1 MICILVV
8 DDDEAV
14 RIVLNKVLSKAGY
27 DVECAVNGIDAMRKL
42 RLKPADIVITDIV
55 MPEQEGI
62 ETIRMIKKT
71 NPEIGII
78 AISGGGR
85 IGPSDY
91 LSMAG
96 MLGADFTL
104 AKPWDNQELL
114 NMIANLSDRIHA
126 IDSRL

>member
-14 RIVLNKVLSKAGY
+14 RIVLKRILSRAGY
-27 DVECAVNGIDAMRKL
+27 DVECAQNGIDAMRKL
-42 RLKPADIVITDIV
+42 KLKSADIVITDII

-62 ETIRMIKKT
+62 ETILMIKKMH
-71 NPEIGII
+71 PEIGII

-91 LSMAG
+91 LSMAKL
-96 MLGADFTL
+96 LGADFTF
-104 AKPWDNQELL
+104 AKPWNNQELL
-114 NMIANLSDRIHA
+114 DAITQLSARIH
-126 IDSRL
+126 IN